1 VTITAVPLPSS
12 SLSAVPV
19 TMPMSLNGV
28 AALPVSGGSVGY
40 MHTQSTPSAQWH
52 ITFPDLGRLPSV
64 QIYLTTGE
72 MLLTDI
78 VSTSTSVTVT
88 FPSATA
94 GYAVI
99 T

>member
-12 SLSAVPV
+12 TITAISVS
-19 TMPMSLNGV
+19 MPISLNGI
-28 AALPVSGGSVGY
+28 ASLPISSGGTGY
-40 MHTQSTPSAQWH
+40 MHTQSTPSAQWN
-52 ITFPDLGRLPSV
+52 ITFPDLGRFPSV
-64 QIYLTTGE
+64 DIYLTSG
-72 MLLTDI
+72 
-78 VSTSTSVTVT
+78 VTSTSVTIT

>member
-1 VTITAVPLPSS
+1 MTITAVPIPLTTPY
-12 SLSAVPV
+12 AVPV
-19 TMPMSLNGV
+19 TMPTGLN
-28 AALPVSGGSVGY
+28 ATASLPVAGGASGY

-64 QIYLTTGE
+64 QIYLTSGE

-78 VSTSTSVTVT
+78 VSTSSSVTVT

>member
-12 SLSAVPV
+12 TITAISVS
-19 TMPMSLNGV
+19 MPISLNGI
-28 AALPVSGGSVGY
+28 ASLPISSGGTGY
-40 MHTQSTPSAQWH
+40 MHTQSTPSAQWN
-52 ITFPDLGRLPSV
+52 ITFPDLGRFPSV
-64 QIYLTTGE
+64 DIYLTSGE
-72 MLLTDI
+72 SVLTDF
-78 VSTSTSVTVT
+78 VVTSTSVTIT

>member
-1 VTITAVPLPSS
+1 VTITAVPMPAS

-19 TMPMSLNGV
+19 TMPTGLNATGT
-28 AALPVSGGSVGY
+28 LPVAGGSTGY
-40 MHTQSTPSAQWH
+40 MHTQSTASAQWH
-52 ITFPDLGRLPSV
+52 ITFPDMGRLPSV
-64 QIYLTTGE
+64 QIYLTSGE
-72 MLLTDI
+72 AILTDI
-78 VSTSTSVTVT
+78 LSTSTSVTVT

>member
-1 VTITAVPLPSS
+1 VTITAVPLPIA
-12 SLSAVPV
+12 SLTAVPV
-19 TMPMSLNGV
+19 SMPTGLNGV
-28 AALPVSGGSVGY
+28 AALPVSSGGSGY

-52 ITFPDLGRLPSV
+52 ITFPDLGRLPAV
-64 QIYLTTGE
+64 QIYLTSGE
-72 MLLTDI
+72 AILTDV

-88 FPSATA
+88 FPSATS